1 MEKTMNVDKVKNS
14 WAQSRA
20 AFEAFSTEENFNTLA
35 AAAQALADAFG
46 KGGKA
51 IIAGNG
57 GSACDAMHFAEEFTG
72 RFRRDR
78 RALPVISCTDPAH
91 ITCVGNDYGFDDI
104 FSRTVEAFAVPGDIF
119 IAISTSGNSPNII
132 KAVAAAK
139 AKGAKV
145 VTLLGKGG
153 GKLKGAGDYEFIVDA
168 KLSDKVQEVHMAV
181 LHILIEAVEN
191 LMFGL

>member
-1 MEKTMNVDKVKNS
+1 MNVDKVKNS